1 VHSTR
6 QDIALPDEV
15 AQTIVA
21 KAEGNPF
28 FLEELTRAVIEQGD
42 SETTVEV
49 PDTIQGVLS
58 ARIDRL
64 PETHKRLLQTAS
76 VLGRKFSSRLLETIW
91 EGSGSLDALLLE
103 LKQME
108 FLFERTAAEES
119 LYVFKHALTQ
129 EVAYESLLT
138 TRRQRVHAATG
149 HALERLYH
157 NGLAEHYEE
166 LAHHFTRGEVWE
178 KAFDYLAKSGDKARQ
193 AFANHEAIALYT
205 QAIEVS
211 ERMTPAP
218 DAAQLL
224 PVYEGRGLVWK
235 FLNKYDEAIADFQMM
250 HQMARTSG
258 NQRQEGESLFRL
270 ADVHHQKMT
279 DEHRLLEERYAREA
293 IQLAR
298 QTGDQKILAMSLDAL
313 GRVHQARGDLQEA
326 DRLVGM
332 ALQISQQEGYQD
344 TLVSALRSLGMH
356 AYWQGH
362 FQRVLHLGQEWL
374 TLSRDIH
381 DGSLELVGLSTLCL
395 ALWSLG
401 NYAQACLILHEGMTK
416 AQDRESMRHIGRL
429 TNTQG
434 WFHREFGDL
443 SSAVEYDQ
451 ESMEL
456 GQSHHIANVEV
467 SALINL
473 GLDYLALRQYERASS
488 YLVPTLDRVQREAFG
503 VHRWRWTIRL
513 LIGLAD
519 LAYTTSDYD
528 QALRYV
534 EEGLKEAQRTSSQK
548 YIALGWSLRGKI
560 ITKLGDTDTAGTE
573 FQRAFTLAD
582 QLQSPSLIY
591 PIAYDLGQWH
601 ESTGNE
607 REASAL
613 YGKAKATIE
622 QMATAV
628 EDEALRS
635 TFLQSALVQKIRER
649 ATRLGG

>member
-1 VHSTR
+1 
-6 QDIALPDEV
+6 
-15 AQTIVA
+15 
-21 KAEGNPF
+21 
-28 FLEELTRAVIEQGD
+28 
-42 SETTVEV
+42 
-49 PDTIQGVLS
+49 
-58 ARIDRL
+58 
-64 PETHKRLLQTAS
+64 
-76 VLGRKFSSRLLETIW
+76 
-91 EGSGSLDALLLE
+91 
-103 LKQME
+103 
-108 FLFERTAAEES
+108 
-119 LYVFKHALTQ
+119 
-129 EVAYESLLT
+129 
-138 TRRQRVHAATG
+138 
-149 HALERLYH
+149 
-157 NGLAEHYEE
+157 
-166 LAHHFTRGEVWE
+166 
-178 KAFDYLAKSGDKARQ
+178 
-193 AFANHEAIALYT
+193 
-205 QAIEVS
+205 
-211 ERMTPAP
+211 
-218 DAAQLL
+218 
-224 PVYEGRGLVWK
+224 
-235 FLNKYDEAIADFQMM
+235 
-250 HQMARTSG
+250 
-258 NQRQEGESLFRL
+258 
-270 ADVHHQKMT
+270 
-279 DEHRLLEERYAREA
+279 
-293 IQLAR
+293 
-298 QTGDQKILAMSLDAL
+298 
-313 GRVHQARGDLQEA
+313 
-326 DRLVGM
+326 
-332 ALQISQQEGYQD
+332 
-344 TLVSALRSLGMH
+344 MH